1 MKIAGSPW
9 VVRQVWSVLSSVLKS
24 KSNAVKGKAAH
35 AMKTKIV
42 VLGLIKNKKVFA
54 AISHKMNSLFGL
66 EDSQGQYSSDNN
78 TSLTMYYASTPV
90 DEMPCEAFQH
100 REEELGRLSHA
111 ILESE
116 SSSGNPRNCL
126 SAIESS
132 RMSTCSV
139 EDEIDTL
146 AEDFIKRFRSQM
158 LLQKQNSFQ
167 RYREMLERSV

>member
-1 MKIAGSPW
+1 M
-9 VVRQVWSVLSSVLKS
+9 VRQVWSVLSSVLKS

-42 VLGLIKNKKVFA
+42 VLGLIKNKKIFA

-66 EDSQGQYSSDNN
+66 EDSEGQYSSDNN

-90 DEMPCEAFQH
+90 DEMPCEDLQH
-100 REEELGRLSHA
+100 CEQELGHLSHA
-111 ILESE
+111 IHDSE
-116 SSSGNPRNCL
+116 WPSDNSRNYV

-139 EDEIDTL
+139 EDEIDIL

-167 RYREMLERSV
+167 RYRDMLERSV